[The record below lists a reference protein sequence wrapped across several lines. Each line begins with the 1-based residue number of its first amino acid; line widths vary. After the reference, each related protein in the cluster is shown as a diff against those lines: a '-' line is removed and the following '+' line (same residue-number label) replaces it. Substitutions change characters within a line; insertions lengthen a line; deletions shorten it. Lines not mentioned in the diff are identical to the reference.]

1 MAAVMIHRREAPC
14 WFGSVP
20 MGRLNFVV
28 RTTLSRRPFR
38 ARPTTSSESPYASA
52 VSTRLMPASSALWM
66 IRIESSGS
74 ELPT

>member
-1 MAAVMIHRREAPC
+1 MIHRREALC

-20 MGRLNFVV
+20 IGRLTFVA
-28 RTTLSRRPFR
+28 RTTLSRRPFS
-38 ARPTTSSESPYASA
+38 ARPTVSSESPYESA

-74 ELPT
+74 GLPI